1 MARIVFSTLGSLGD
15 LHPYLAVAREL
26 AARGHAPVIATHPF
40 YRARVENAGLGF
52 APVRPDMSE
61 YGDPAEVMRKA
72 MDLHHGSRWIL
83 EHVVLAKLTESRDD
97 LVAACEGAD
106 LVVSH
111 VLTLTTPLVAEK
123 LGVPRVHSV
132 LQPLTMYSCTDPP
145 VLPGMPLHDQA
156 MRWGPG
162 AWRAL
167 YAIMR
172 ASSAPW
178 FAPLARM
185 RREMGL
191 PPAAAHPMLGL
202 SHGVPTVAMFS
213 RVLAEPQPDWPRPTT
228 VTGFCVH
235 DRDGAGG
242 GMSDALRAFLDAGEP
257 PVVFTLGSSA
267 VFDAR
272 EFWDVAARVSRALG
286 VRAVLL
292 TGGDGPAERPD
303 LDDGDRVLAV
313 PYAPHSELFPRA
325 SAAVHCGGVGT
336 TGQAL
341 ASGRPMLVMPYSH
354 DQPDNARRCAR
365 LGVARVVRRDDWR
378 EGRVARELGALLADA
393 GAAAR
398 ATEVGAAVRAER
410 GAAAAA
416 DALEAALAAAA
427 RR

>member
-1 MARIVFSTLGSLGD
+1 MARIVFATLGSLGD
-15 LHPYLAVAREL
+15 LHPYMAVAREL
-26 AARGHAPVIATHPF
+26 ATRGHAPVLATHPY
-40 YRARVENAGLGF
+40 YRARVEGAGLGF

-97 LVAACEGAD
+97 LLSACAGAD

-111 VLTLTTPLVAEK
+111 VLTLTAPLVAEK
-123 LGVPRVHSV
+123 LGIPRVHSV
-132 LQPLTMYSCTDPP
+132 LQPMTMYSCTDPP
-145 VLPGMPLHDQA
+145 LMPGMPLHDQA
-156 MRWGPG
+156 LRWGPG

-172 ASSAPW
+172 AASAPW
-178 FAPLARM
+178 FAPIARM
-185 RREMGL
+185 RRDMGL
-191 PPAAAHPMLGL
+191 PAAAAHPMLGL
-202 SHGVPTVAMFS
+202 SHGVPTIALFS

-228 VTGFCVH
+228 VTGFCVW

-257 PVVFTLGSSA
+257 PVVFTLGSA
-267 VFDAR
+267 GVFDAR
-272 EFWDVAARVSRALG
+272 EFWDVAARVSRTLG

-303 LDDGDRVLAV
+303 LNDGTRVLAV

-325 SAAVHCGGVGT
+325 SATVHCGGVGT

-341 ASGRPMLVMPYSH
+341 ASGRPMLMMPFSH

-378 EGRVARELGALLADA
+378 EPVVARELGALLADGRAA
-393 GAAAR
+393 GRAR
-398 ATEVGAAVRAER
+398 EVAGIVRAER

-416 DALEAALAAAA
+416 DALEAALEAAP